1 MSVERPDA
9 YLLEECPVLLWSK
22 IQESIAQSLEAAGL
36 CEVGWEAYI
45 PDDILYYVLP
55 SLISLM
61 VSVDVKHHVYLR
73 TYLLRSSV
81 TNQNIRDITSQP
93 VNGFSGVARA
103 KDRAKD

>member
-22 IQESIAQSLEAAGL
+22 IRESMAQSLEAAGL
-36 CEVGWEAYI
+36 CGVGWEAYI

-93 VNGFSGVARA
+93 VNGFRGLNYESGLKR
-103 KDRAKD
+103 

>member
-1 MSVERPDA
+1 M
-9 YLLEECPVLLWSK
+9 LQWSK
-22 IQESIAQSLEAAGL
+22 IWESMAQSLEAAGL
-36 CEVGWEAYI
+36 RGVGWEVYI

-93 VNGFSGVARA
+93 VNGFRGLNYESGLKR
-103 KDRAKD
+103 